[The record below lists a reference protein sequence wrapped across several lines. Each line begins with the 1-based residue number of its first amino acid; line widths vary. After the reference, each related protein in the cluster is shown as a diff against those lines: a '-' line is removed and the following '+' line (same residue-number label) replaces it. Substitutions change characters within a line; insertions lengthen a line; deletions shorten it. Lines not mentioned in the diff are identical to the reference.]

1 VLTRLMLDVSMLADG
16 FRLDQTASAL
26 T

>member
-1 VLTRLMLDVSMLADG
+1 MLTRLMLDVSMLADR
-16 FRLDQTASAL
+16 FRLDQTASIL